1 LHYVDKVTSKKYVK
15 TFDFLCAG
23 TVELVWFVNSL
34 NSLLFRWSRQNSYLL
49 CTFLFV

>member
-23 TVELVWFVNSL
+23 TVELV
-34 NSLLFRWSRQNSYLL
+34 
-49 CTFLFV
+49 